1 MVTFRVRENTRD
13 IKGAPGHADF
23 KGYWIYCSNE
33 FHDYYEALMFA
44 VDYDRTHQVGCWV
57 ELIEDYIIYAR

>member
-23 KGYWIYCSNE
+23 KGYWVYCSPY
-33 FHDYYEALMFA
+33 FHDYYEALEYA
-44 VDYDRTHQVGCWV
+44 IAWEKSTYPCWV
-57 ELIEDYIIYAR
+57 ELISDEW